1 MASNADDRKN
11 PASEELSRSGSSDP
25 VADPDPVVNTDATT
39 DRADQLIEASVEF
52 SQDLV
57 SGAKDRATEL
67 IRLPLQILRFF
78 RHPVRFL
85 ENCPDLKTP
94 TWVVLA
100 IGTGVLSA
108 LISGLVHQSPIRFLI
123 ALLIL
128 PAGSFLATFAT
139 TSLLKI
145 VLLSFHGLR
154 FRYRSGTSIFAFA
167 NIFWWL
173 PVGIVDRL
181 PFLVLFGFV
190 AAFSLAAIGF
200 HRKLGI
206 PAKIIGGW
214 LTLFGLVHI
223 GIWTTT
229 KLVAP

>member
-1 MASNADDRKN
+1 MQNNADDRKR
-11 PASEELSRSGSSDP
+11 PASGPQPTTEPNSQAEPPAES
-25 VADPDPVVNTDATT
+25 T
-39 DRADQLIEASVEF
+39 DRTDQLIEASVEF

-57 SGAKDRATEL
+57 IGAKDRATEL
-67 IRLPLQILRFF
+67 IRLPLDVLRFL

-108 LISGLVHQSPIRFLI
+108 VISGLVHQGLIRFLI

-145 VLLSFHGLR
+145 ILLSIHGLK
-154 FRYRSGTSIFAFA
+154 FRYRSGASIFAFA

-173 PVGIVDRL
+173 PVGVVDRQ
-181 PFLVLFGFV
+181 PWIVLVGFI
-190 AAFSLAAIGF
+190 AAFSLASIGF
-200 HRKLGI
+200 NRKLGI
-206 PAKIIGGW
+206 PTRIIGGW
-214 LTLFGLVHI
+214 LALFGAVHV

-229 KLVAP
+229 KFVAP

>member
-1 MASNADDRKN
+1 MESNADDRKR
-11 PASEELSRSGSSDP
+11 PASGQSSGSNAASSGDSQSEPSDR
-25 VADPDPVVNTDATT
+25 T
-39 DRADQLIEASVEF
+39 DQLIEASVEF

-57 SGAKDRATEL
+57 IGAKDRATEL
-67 IRLPLQILRFF
+67 IRLPLEIFRFL

-94 TWVVLA
+94 TWVILA
-100 IGTGVLSA
+100 ISTGILSA
-108 LISGLVHQSPIRFLI
+108 VISGLVHHGLIRFLI

-145 VLLSFHGLR
+145 ILLSVHGLK
-154 FRYRSGTSIFAFA
+154 FRYRSGASIFAFA

-173 PVGIVDRL
+173 PVGIVDRQ
-181 PFLVLFGFV
+181 PIIVLIGFI

-200 HRKLGI
+200 NRKLGI
-206 PAKIIGGW
+206 PIKVIGGW
-214 LTLFGLVHI
+214 LALFGLIHV

-229 KLVAP
+229 KFVAP